1 MPKTKLKYFNE
12 MSVTF
17 SAVSENE
24 AFARAVAA
32 SFISELDPL
41 VSELAEIKTAVSEA
55 VTNCIVH
62 AYRNIPNGSIT
73 MLIRLLPDRRVY
85 IKIRDKGCGISNVAQ
100 AMEPL
105 FTTAPEEERAGLGF
119 AVMKSFTDRLT
130 VKSSVGKGT
139 ALVMEKTLQERLERE
154 DNGSSEANSS
164 AKSRRKPRSGTPM
177 RQ

>member
-62 AYRNIPNGSIT
+62 AYRGMEAGDVT
-73 MLIRLLPDRRVY
+73 VTVRLLPDRV
-85 IKIRDKGCGISNVAQ
+85 IHIRIADRGCGIADIEQ
-100 AMEPL
+100 AMQPL
-105 FTTAPEEERAGLGF
+105 YSSAPAEERAGLGF
-119 AVMKSFTDRLT
+119 TVMQGFTDRLNVT
-130 VKSSVGKGT
+130 SKPGKGT
-139 ALVMEKTLQERLERE
+139 VITMRKKLS
-154 DNGSSEANSS
+154 NGDQ
-164 AKSRRKPRSGTPM
+164 G
-177 RQ
+177 